1 MIQEEMG
8 KAILKIQENTIG
20 IQNTL
25 IKMQQDQ
32 KERNKVVDARFDKM
46 DARMDEMD
54 ARMDKMDARMDKMDA
69 RLDKMDARMDKM
81 DARLDDMDK
90 KFVKTNKEIIDIVND
105 VSDTTHFILNKLDE
119 KLGNTKNEKLKS
131 KSHMQILENHE
142 DRISTLESKKVA
154 NQ

>member
-69 RLDKMDARMDKM
+69 RLDE
-81 DARLDDMDK
+81 MDK

>member
-46 DARMDEMD
+46 DARFDKMDARMDEMD
-54 ARMDKMDARMDKMDA
+54 ARM
-69 RLDKMDARMDKM
+69 DKMDARMDKM